1 MKALCGTR
9 LCPTQDWRFWLMGA
23 LCRSRNIKDRN
34 LVPNIEEG
42 ATGEVR
48 LFQGRNVYLSGVYKR
63 NREKEE
69 MKQ

>member
-1 MKALCGTR
+1 
-9 LCPTQDWRFWLMGA
+9 MGA
-23 LCRSRNIKDRN
+23 LCRSRDIKDRN

-48 LFQGRNVYLSGVYKR
+48 LFQGRKVYLSGVYKR
-63 NREKEE
+63 NGEEEE

>member
-1 MKALCGTR
+1 MWNMPLSNPGLEILAYGRALCG
-9 LCPTQDWRFWLMGA
+9 
-23 LCRSRNIKDRN
+23 SRNIKDRN

-48 LFQGRNVYLSGVYKR
+48 LFPGRKVYLSGVYKR
-63 NREKEE
+63 NGEEEE